1 MLKTFELSDAME
13 KLIHERYTDAIK
25 AEALRCFHIKEEEL
39 KPLGGFESFLYEYPR
54 DGEAAV
60 LRVSHTARYSL
71 LPMLGELD
79 FLRYLREHGAN
90 VASSLSSPA
99 GSLLEAIDDGHD
111 GQFLVTAFEKAAGGH
126 QRGDWSDEFMQHYGE
141 TIGRLHRLSS
151 SYTPSNPDWTRSS
164 WDAPKALNY
173 DEWLLGFD
181 AEVHEKFRANLA
193 YIRALPKD
201 SQSYG
206 MIHQDAH
213 AGNFYVQDGKITLFD
228 FADCCYGYFVNDIA
242 MVLLYSITGQP
253 KADPAAFIRH
263 FFSQFWKG
271 YAKEFSLQKRWLSE
285 LPYFFKLREI
295 DLYAVIERDTNWR
308 NGESAWLTN
317 FMTSRRERI
326 LNELPYIDVDF
337 AELA

>member
-1 MLKTFELSDAME
+1 ME

-25 AEALRCFHIKEEEL
+25 AEALRRFHIKEEDL
-39 KPLGGFESFLYEYPR
+39 KALGGFESFLYEYPR
-54 DGEAAV
+54 DGKAAV

-79 FLRYLREHGAN
+79 FLRYLGEHRAN
-90 VASSLSSPA
+90 VAAPLPSPS
-99 GSLLEAIDDGHD
+99 GTWLEAIDDGQD
-111 GQFLVTAFEKAAGGH
+111 GQFLVTAFEKAAGAH
-126 QRGDWSDEFMQHYGE
+126 QRSDWSDEFMQHYGE
-141 TIGRLHRLSS
+141 TMGRLHRLSS
-151 SYTPSNPDWTRSS
+151 GYSPSNPDWTRGT

-181 AEVHEKFRANLA
+181 AEVHEKFLANLA
-193 YIRALPKD
+193 YLRALPQD

-228 FADCCYGYFVNDIA
+228 FADCCYGYFVNDVA
-242 MVLLYSITGQP
+242 MVLFYLLTDQP

-271 YAKEFSLQKRWLSE
+271 YSKEFSLEKRWLRE

-295 DLYAVIERDTNWR
+295 DLYAVIERDMDWR
-308 NGESAWLTN
+308 NGKNAWLSN
-317 FMTSRRERI
+317 YMQGRREKI
-326 LNELPYIDVDF
+326 MNNLPYIDVDF